1 MNLKKIVKIV
11 GLAFAG
17 YCVGVWQTAY
27 ECQRNARTA
36 EAADQFADKVDQL
49 KEVLKGGKATVEET
63 ADDITE
69 TMSEAAEDVADAVEE
84 TVEDLTE
91 DVSEDQPED

>member
-1 MNLKKIVKIV
+1 MNLRKIAKVAA
-11 GLAFAG
+11 LAFAG

-27 ECQRNARTA
+27 GCKRNARTA
-36 EAADQFADKVDQL
+36 EAAERFAGKVDEL
-49 KEVLKGGKATVEET
+49 KELMRGGKESVEET
-63 ADDITE
+63 AEDIAE
-69 TMSEAAEDVADAVEE
+69 MVSDAAEEVADAVEE